1 MRMGLFDG
9 DRRRG
14 RRRGLIVGAAVGAGV
29 AKHRNK
35 NAQANDTSQSGD
47 ELPDDAGATDSTRSQ
62 LAELQGLL
70 DDNLIT
76 EQEYQAKKKQ
86 VLGI

>member
-1 MRMGLFDG
+1 MGLFDG

-35 NAQANDTSQSGD
+35 NAQANDTSQAED
-47 ELPDDAGATDSTRSQ
+47 EIPADPGTTDSTRSQ
-62 LAELQGLL
+62 LSELQGLL